1 MALMGTLLYNCVF
14 TEVYI
19 TNGPD
24 ACALQVQHSESQ
36 VIVCDTMKRYREK
49 FAPNIKSMPWVKAVI
64 IFDDQVPA
72 ARKGKK
78 GSEISEIRIINWK
91 QMIEIGS

>member
-1 MALMGTLLYNCVF
+1 
-14 TEVYI
+14 
-19 TNGPD
+19 
-24 ACALQVQHSESQ
+24 
-36 VIVCDTMKRYREK
+36 MKRYREK

-91 QMIEIGS
+91 